1 MRSRKQLNLIKE
13 LGLLVKDVSE
23 TIKNKVEGQKPG
35 FLGML
40 LGTSAGSLLGDRL
53 VKKTNKRW

>member
-1 MRSRKQLNLIKE
+1 MKE

-23 TIKNKVEGQKPG
+23 TIKNKVEGQKPR

-40 LGTSAGSLLGDRL
+40 LGTSAGSLLGNRL
-53 VKKTNKRW
+53 VKKTNKKRWQSC